1 MRTVNSL
8 QPEHKHN
15 NCGSALVLEFKL
27 PAGNEK
33 NEITTH
39 QQQNELVKKS
49 AKAHSW
55 PSKEIRDT
63 ANESFLA

>member
-1 MRTVNSL
+1 
-8 QPEHKHN
+8 
-15 NCGSALVLEFKL
+15 LEFKL